1 MDQEK
6 VMKIDLDKV
15 LRARVPGVYRFLP
28 HSLVKWLERLI
39 CQNELNELLQANC
52 GKTGAEFCKGVLD
65 SLDVTVEWD
74 ATRSLPDP
82 ANRRVI
88 LVSNHPLGGLDGLAL
103 TYLVQKHYGG
113 QVWFVV
119 NDLLMAVK
127 PLENVFLPINKF
139 GGQSREAMERLDA
152 TLAGGDPIIIFP
164 AGICSRYR
172 KVDFIGESRKMVCD
186 LRWQKS
192 FVTQARKHQRD
203 IVPLY
208 FDGANSMK
216 CYRCANLRKRLG
228 IPFNL
233 EQVLLPGEMVGSR
246 GRKYTVSVG
255 NTIPYA
261 DLFKKRDARGM
272 ADSIQSEV
280 YHMKCD
286 ASPHPVQ
293 KS

>member
-1 MDQEK
+1 
-6 VMKIDLDKV
+6 MKIDLDKV

-39 CQNELNELLQANC
+39 CQNELNELLQANY

-74 ATRSLPDP
+74 GTRSLPDP

-88 LVSNHPLGGLDGLAL
+88 LVSNHPPGGLDGLAL

-139 GGQSREAMERLDA
+139 GGQSRVAMERLDA
-152 TLAGGDPIIIFP
+152 TLAGNDPIIIFP

-172 KVDFIGESRKMVCD
+172 KVDFIGESRKIVCD

-208 FDGANSMK
+208 FDGVNSK
-216 CYRCANLRKRLG
+216 KFYRCANLRKRLG

-246 GRKYTVSVG
+246 GRK
-255 NTIPYA
+255 
-261 DLFKKRDARGM
+261 
-272 ADSIQSEV
+272 
-280 YHMKCD
+280 
-286 ASPHPVQ
+286 
-293 KS
+293 

>member
-1 MDQEK
+1 
-6 VMKIDLDKV
+6 MKIDIDKV

-28 HSLVKWLERLI
+28 RRVVRWLERLI
-39 CQNELNELLQANC
+39 CQDELNTLLLENS

-74 ATRSLPDP
+74 GGDRLPDP
-82 ANRRVI
+82 ENRRVVF
-88 LVSNHPLGGLDGLAL
+88 VSNHPLGGLDGMAL

-139 GGQSREAMERLDA
+139 GSQSREAMERLDA
-152 TLAGGDPIIIFP
+152 TFAGNDPIIMFP

-172 KVDFIGESRKMVCD
+172 KVNFIGETRKMVCD

-192 FVTQARKHQRD
+192 FVTRAKKHGRD
-203 IVPLY
+203 IIPLY
-208 FDGANSMK
+208 FDGVNSMNF
-216 CYRCANLRKRLG
+216 YRKANLRKRLG

-233 EQVLLPGEMVGSR
+233 EQVLLPGEMIGSR
-246 GRKYTVSVG
+246 GKKYSVTVG
-255 NTIPYA
+255 NTIPCTE
-261 DLFKKRDARGM
+261 LFKERDARGM

-280 YHMKCD
+280 YLMKYV
-286 ASPHPVQ
+286 ASPHPVHEP
-293 KS
+293 

>member
-1 MDQEK
+1 MDQEE

-39 CQNELNELLQANC
+39 CQDELNVLLQENY
-52 GKTGAEFCKGVLD
+52 GKTGAEFCRGVLD
-65 SLDVTVEWD
+65 SLDVTVVWD
-74 ATRSLPDP
+74 GSRSLPDP
-82 ANRRVI
+82 ENRRVI

-139 GGQSREAMERLDA
+139 GSQSREAMERLDA
-152 TLAGGDPIIIFP
+152 TLGGDDPVIIFP

-172 KVDFIGESRKMVCD
+172 KVDFVGESRKMVCD

-208 FDGANSMK
+208 FDGVNSMK
-216 CYRCANLRKRLG
+216 FYRFANLRKRLG
-228 IPFNL
+228 IPVNL

-246 GRKYTVSVG
+246 GRQYTVTVG

-261 DLFKKRDARGM
+261 DLFKIRDARGM

-280 YHMKCD
+280 YLMKYV
-286 ASPHPVQ
+286 ASPHTVH

>member
-1 MDQEK
+1 MDQEE

-15 LRARVPGVYRFLP
+15 LRARVPGVYRFLS

-39 CQNELNELLQANC
+39 CQNELNELLQANS

-74 ATRSLPDP
+74 GTRSLPDP

-139 GGQSREAMERLDA
+139 GSQSREAMERLDA
-152 TLAGGDPIIIFP
+152 TLAGNDPIIIFP

-172 KVDFIGESRKMVCD
+172 KVDFIGEPRKIVCD

-208 FDGANSMK
+208 FDGVNSK
-216 CYRCANLRKRLG
+216 KFYRCANLRKRLG

-255 NTIPYA
+255 RTIPYA

-280 YHMKCD
+280 YHMKYD
-286 ASPHPVQ
+286 ASPHPVH